1 MREIVIPTFFFM
13 SDPMPRALERL
24 AAVGVRL
31 AELHGDAP
39 DTHIDLTDE
48 AAVAA
53 VARTVEALPL
63 EVHSVH
69 CAFSK
74 PSEETWDIS
83 QPEGSRREA
92 ALRNRTKVIMAS
104 ARLGASH
111 VIVHPGVRDR
121 SGERLAHSRAG
132 LEQLAE
138 TARAAGARIA
148 VENLPPDH
156 LGGSLAEMEH
166 VLDGFDPAVVGF
178 CLDTGHA
185 MLGEDSPADYIRA
198 LGDRMFG
205 IHWHGNDSS
214 DDAHLFPDVSQAD
227 WDDFFIAL
235 DEVGYDLPVTVEAV
249 PPETTPLDDAL
260 RSVRAALQGDRA
272 PRPA

>member
-1 MREIVIPTFFFM
+1 MRELVIPTFFFM

-39 DTHIDLTDE
+39 DTHADLTDE

-53 VARTVEALPL
+53 VARAVEALPL
-63 EVHSVH
+63 AVHSVH
-69 CAFSK
+69 CAFSNS
-74 PSEETWDIS
+74 SEETWDIS
-83 QPEGSRREA
+83 QPDAGGRAA
-92 ALRNRTKVIMAS
+92 ALRNRKKVVEAS
-104 ARLGASH
+104 AVLGARH

-121 SGERLAHSRAG
+121 SGARLARSR
-132 LEQLAE
+132 ESLAE
-138 TARAAGARIA
+138 LAEAAEAVGARIA

-156 LGGSLAEMEH
+156 LGGSLAEMER
-166 VLDGFDPAVVGF
+166 VLDGSDPAVVGF

-185 MLGEDSPADYIRA
+185 MLGEDSVGDYIRA
-198 LGDRMFG
+198 LGDRMLG

-214 DDAHLFPDVSQAD
+214 DDAHLFPDVNQAD

-249 PPETTPLDDAL
+249 PPETTPLDEAL
-260 RSVRAALQGDRA
+260 RSVRAALQEPRTPRRA
-272 PRPA
+272 

>member
-1 MREIVIPTFFFM
+1 MRELVIPTFFFM

-39 DTHIDLTDE
+39 DTHADLTDE

-53 VARTVEALPL
+53 VARAVEALPQA
-63 EVHSVH
+63 VHSVH
-69 CAFSK
+69 SDFSN
-74 PSEETWDIS
+74 PNEETRDIT
-83 QPEGSRREA
+83 QPDAGGRAA
-92 ALRNRTKVIMAS
+92 ALRNRKKVVEAS
-104 ARLGASH
+104 AVLGARH

-121 SGERLAHSRAG
+121 SGARLARSR
-132 LEQLAE
+132 ESLAE
-138 TARAAGARIA
+138 LAEAAEAVGARIA

-156 LGGSLAEMEH
+156 LGGSLAEMER
-166 VLDGFDPAVVGF
+166 VLDGSDPAVVGF

-185 MLGEDSPADYIRA
+185 MLGEDSVGDYIRA
-198 LGDRMFG
+198 LGDRMLG

-214 DDAHLFPDVSQAD
+214 DDAHLFPDVNQAD

-249 PPETTPLDDAL
+249 PPETTPLDEAL
-260 RSVRAALQGDRA
+260 RSVRAALQEPRTPRRA
-272 PRPA
+272 